1 MLKRILVT
9 RVVIVYL
16 LVVGLLL
23 YLKNSGMDYFA
34 TLDPGRPKIE
44 TGYGFIN
51 KNGFNVRFS
60 VIIES
65 FGDHHFSE
73 YGVVYVISDE
83 SGDLTPTI
91 DNNKFVFRSKP
102 RLGKI
107 SDERDKQTLII
118 QPKMHVYYRA
128 YILLDNGQAVYGE
141 VRYLLS

>member
-1 MLKRILVT
+1 VSKRILVT
-9 RVVIVYL
+9 RVIIVYL

-51 KNGFNVRFS
+51 KNGFNVKFN

-73 YGVVYVISDE
+73 YGVVYVVSEE
-83 SGDLTPTI
+83 SGDFTPTVEN
-91 DNNKFVFRSKP
+91 DKFIFNTKP
-102 RLGKI
+102 KLGKI
-107 SDERDKQTLII
+107 SEERDKQTLII
-118 QPKMHVYYRA
+118 RSEMHVYYRA
-128 YILLDNGQAVYGE
+128 YILLDNGQAVYGD